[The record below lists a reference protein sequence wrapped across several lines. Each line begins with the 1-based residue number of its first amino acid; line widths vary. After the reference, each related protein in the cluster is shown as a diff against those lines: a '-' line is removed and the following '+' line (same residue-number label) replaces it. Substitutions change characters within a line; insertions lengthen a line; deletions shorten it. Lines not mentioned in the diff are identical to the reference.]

1 VKGVGVNPVAGA
13 LTAVVLGGVVVGGT
27 VLALHGVS
35 PKPPLMVVDGVAAS
49 ATGIP
54 GVTKTAELK
63 LESYPDS
70 APITWRRTNDGV
82 GPHPGW
88 VSYGP
93 TTNIQLPANTL
104 VTVTITNYDGGEPI
118 PNPGYLASVHGTVGG
133 DMTIDGEKATSIDP
147 SHVGH
152 TFTIHNYP
160 SDTQESLYVSVPI
173 PAVPDDLMEN
183 PPAEPSAS
191 NPYGWPPKVV
201 KFQFV
206 TKGPGDYAWN
216 CEFPCGGNYAGMGE
230 AMSSYGYMSGVIHVV

>member
-1 VKGVGVNPVAGA
+1 MKPVVGA

-27 VLALHGVS
+27 VLAFHAAA
-35 PKPPLMVVDGVAAS
+35 PKPPLMVVDGVS
-49 ATGIP
+49 STSTGIP
-54 GVTKTAELK
+54 GVTKTAEFK
-63 LESYPDS
+63 LETYPDS
-70 APITWRRTNDGV
+70 SPITWRRTNGGV

-88 VSYGP
+88 V
-93 TTNIQLPANTL
+93 NAL

-133 DMTIDGEKATSIDP
+133 DMTVDGQPATSIDP

-160 SDTQESLYVSVPI
+160 SDTQQNIFVSVPL
-173 PAVPDDLMEN
+173 PAVADDVSSN
-183 PPAEPSAS
+183 PTAAPSAS
-191 NPYGWPPKVV
+191 NPYGWAPHVV
-201 KFQFV
+201 TFKFV
-206 TKGPGDYAWN
+206 TKGPGEYAWN